1 MHLLSRGS
9 GYPVLFLHGIP
20 TSCQLW
26 TGIIEKMVSK
36 FTCITLDLPGLG
48 RTAETRPGF
57 QDLRKLAATIDD
69 IRIRCGIEKWHVV
82 GHDAGSAIA
91 VHYAQEFPERV
102 ERMALMAPSMFPDL
116 KPFFLFEVLRKPI
129 IGELMAPVIS
139 VVFWKYAM
147 QSALDWDENLND
159 AVRAFRAPFVGM
171 RGAWRL
177 MSVMRWGN
185 PAKVLASIPSVLPEL
200 RQPTLIFHGSED
212 PAVPEAFARRA
223 AALIPDSEVVV
234 LDSGH
239 FFPMRESGLVAE
251 ELLRF
256 FDSHK
261 ALNVQSVAEGAG
273 VGA

>member
-1 MHLLSRGS
+1 MYLLSRGS

-26 TGIIEKMVSK
+26 TGIIDKMLSK
-36 FTCITLDLPGLG
+36 FTCITVDLPGLG
-48 RTAETRPGF
+48 RTAETRPDF
-57 QDLRKLAATIDD
+57 HDLRKLAADIDD

-116 KPFFLFEVLRKPI
+116 KPFFLFELLRQPI

-139 VVFWKYAM
+139 VVFWKYAI
-147 QSALDWDENLND
+147 QAALRWDENLND
-159 AVRAFRAPFVGM
+159 AVDAFRAPFVGL

-177 MSVMRWGN
+177 MSLMRWGN
-185 PAKVLASIPSVLPEL
+185 PAEVLASIPGILPEL
-200 RQPTLIFHGSED
+200 RQPTLILHGSED

-239 FFPMRESGLVAE
+239 YFPMSAPELVAE

-256 FDSHK
+256 FGGRK
-261 ALNVQSVAEGAG
+261 G
-273 VGA
+273 